1 MLSNHL
7 ILCHSLFPSLGEVPQ
22 SHLINIIRVIFKALY
37 QEEIPGILGTLC
49 QMWEEDHIH
58 ISYYKSQYHSLSFL
72 GGGNN
77 ANLMRIKIH
86 FLFPES
92 SFCSSSQKDR
102 CWVHEVGI
110 GPLVPWKVI
119 CQVGFDFF
127 FSLQMLWLS
136 RKGYTDSEPR
146 RVGRIFEKTEFRGC
160 EPLEEKEII
169 TQSEVPCPSF
179 PLWCLIWA
187 TWQALLFSIRIH
199 SPIAKSEKDV
209 FNLQP

>member
-1 MLSNHL
+1 
-7 ILCHSLFPSLGEVPQ
+7 
-22 SHLINIIRVIFKALY
+22 
-37 QEEIPGILGTLC
+37 
-49 QMWEEDHIH
+49 MWEEDHTH

-77 ANLMRIKIH
+77 ANLMRIEIH

-127 FSLQMLWLS
+127 FFLANALTQWEGVHQLRAQEAGEDIWKDRVPGVRTLRRKRDHHAERSALPLLSPLAFDLS
-136 RKGYTDSEPR
+136 RLAGSR
-146 RVGRIFEKTEFRGC
+146 
-160 EPLEEKEII
+160 
-169 TQSEVPCPSF
+169 
-179 PLWCLIWA
+179 
-187 TWQALLFSIRIH
+187 LLYQNPFTHR
-199 SPIAKSEKDV
+199 
-209 FNLQP
+209 

>member
-7 ILCHSLFPSLGEVPQ
+7 ILCHSLFLSLGEVPQ
-22 SHLINIIRVIFKALY
+22 SHLINITRVIFKALY

-127 FSLQMLWLS
+127 FFPC
-136 RKGYTDSEPR
+136 KCFDSM
-146 RVGRIFEKTEFRGC
+146 GRGT
-160 EPLEEKEII
+160 P
-169 TQSEVPCPSF
+169 TQSPGGWGGYLKRQSSGGVNP
-179 PLWCLIWA
+179 
-187 TWQALLFSIRIH
+187 
-199 SPIAKSEKDV
+199 
-209 FNLQP
+209 